1 MQDESTLREVA
12 KDCVHCGFCLPACPT
27 YQLWAEEMDSPRGR
41 IYLVNQI
48 LDGAEL
54 SASAAEHFDRCLGC
68 MACMTACPSGVQ
80 YDQLIEA
87 ARVWTEEARSGS
99 GVQPEVA
106 SRVSGATGTGQVA
119 EVRGADGTEAGHGP
133 SVPDQPPAPK
143 RPARDRV
150 ARAAIFSLFP
160 YPRRLRALTAPL
172 RLVQRTG
179 LDRRVARSRLP
190 GRVSPA
196 LGAALRLAPPGVSA
210 AEARPLPR
218 RVPALGTRRAMV
230 GMLTGCIQS
239 VFFPQVNAA
248 TARVLA
254 AEGCDV
260 VIPRGQGCCGA
271 LSLHSG
277 REEEAADFAR
287 RTIATFEQ
295 AGVDAVVV
303 NSAGCGSAMKE
314 YERLLGAADGG
325 WAERAAEMSGKVQ
338 DLAEF
343 LAGIG
348 PVAPRHPL
356 PVTAAYHD
364 ACHLAHAQRITRE
377 PRELLRAIPE
387 LNLVEVSDAGTC
399 CGSAGVYNLL
409 QPAAATELGARKAGS
424 VAATGAPLLISAN
437 PGCSLQIA
445 SALAARGQDIAVAHT
460 AEVLDASIRGRPLR
474 TLLG

>member
-1 MQDESTLREVA
+1 MQDENTLREVA

-48 LDGAEL
+48 LDGAPL

-87 ARVWTEEARSGS
+87 ARVWTEEARSS
-99 GVQPEVA
+99 
-106 SRVSGATGTGQVA
+106 
-119 EVRGADGTEAGHGP
+119 
-133 SVPDQPPAPK
+133 PPAVEAATPG
-143 RPARDRV
+143 RTARERV
-150 ARAAIFSLFP
+150 ARAAVFSLFP

-172 RLVQRTG
+172 RVAQRTG
-179 LDRRVARSRLP
+179 LDRLLARSSLP
-190 GRVSPA
+190 ERVSPV

-210 AEARPLPR
+210 ASSRPLPE
-218 RVPALGTRRAMV
+218 RVPAIGARRAVV
-230 GMLTGCIQS
+230 GMLTGCVQS

-260 VIPRGQGCCGA
+260 IIPRGQGCCGA

-277 REEEAADFAR
+277 REAEAAAFAR

-295 AGVDAVVV
+295 AGVDAIVV

-314 YERLLGAADGG
+314 YGRLLGQAGPG
-325 WAERAAEMSGKVQ
+325 WAERAADMSGQVR
-338 DLAEF
+338 DPAEF
-343 LAGIG
+343 LAEIG
-348 PVAPRHPL
+348 PVARRHPL

-364 ACHLAHAQRITRE
+364 SCHLAHAQRITTQ
-377 PRELLRAIPE
+377 PRELLRAIPG
-387 LNLVEVSDAGTC
+387 LNLVEVPDAGTC

-409 QPAAATELGARKAGS
+409 QPEAATELGARKAES
-424 VAATGAPLLISAN
+424 VLATGAPLLISAN

-445 SALAARGQDIAVAHT
+445 SAVARRGQDIAVAHT
-460 AEVLDASIRGRPLR
+460 VEVLDASIRGRPR
-474 TLLG
+474 RRWVG